1 MTTSST
7 APMEWAREQ
16 GPGGLEFR
24 SLPKAVAPVEAR
36 AADGDASP
44 VIEGL
49 GSVYNQVTTIGRYY
63 PIDEVVDP
71 AAWSKSIGEGDI
83 RSMKN
88 HDTNWL
94 LGRTKSGSLRLSE
107 KKAGLYYE
115 IDVNPDDPNAMSTH
129 AQVARGDIDGSSVW
143 FRVIREEW
151 TEPTDSNGLERPL
164 RRILEAELYEVGPVV
179 FPAFE
184 ATTSTARSLAPVGSA
199 LRAAGVSESRSARL
213 FSDLLSDPAGA
224 EEELRTL
231 FATVPGLQAA
241 ACGCDLGRA
250 AVPAPSG
257 AAVPAPDPVVSLSVA
272 RARLDM
278 RRR

>member
-1 MTTSST
+1 MTTRSD
-7 APMEWAREQ
+7 APAEWAKEL

-24 SLPKAVAPVEAR
+24 SVPKAIGPVLARDADDEA
-36 AADGDASP
+36 GP
-44 VIEGL
+44 IIEGL
-49 GSVYNQVTTIGRYY
+49 GSVYNQVTTIGQYY

-71 AAWSKSIGEGDI
+71 EAWSKTISEGDI

-94 LGRTKSGSLRLSE
+94 LGRTKSGSLRLTE
-107 KKAGLYYE
+107 KAEGLHYE
-115 IDVNPDDPNAMSTH
+115 IDVNTDDPNAMSTH

-151 TEPTDSNGLERPL
+151 TEPSDSNGLERPL

-184 ATTSTARSLAPVGSA
+184 QTTSTARSLAPVGAA
-199 LRAAGVSESRSARL
+199 LRAAGMKEARSARL
-213 FSDLLSDPAGA
+213 FSDLLADPAGV

-231 FATVPGLQAA
+231 FTTVPGLRGA
-241 ACGCDLGRA
+241 ACGCDIGRA

-257 AAVPAPDPVVSLSVA
+257 AAVPAPEPAVPLSIA
-272 RARLDM
+272 RARLDLL
-278 RRR
+278 RR

>member
-1 MTTSST
+1 MTTRSD
-7 APMEWAREQ
+7 APTEWAKEL

-24 SLPKAVAPVEAR
+24 SVPKAIGPVVAR
-36 AADGDASP
+36 AAGDDAGP

-71 AAWSKSIGEGDI
+71 AAWTKSIGEGDI

-94 LGRTKSGSLRLSE
+94 LGRTKSGSLRLTE
-107 KKAGLYYE
+107 KTEGLHYE
-115 IDVNPDDPNAMSTH
+115 IDVNADDPNAMSTH

-164 RRILEAELYEVGPVV
+164 RRILEAELFEVGPVV

-184 ATTSTARSLAPVGSA
+184 QTTSTARALAPVGAA
-199 LRAAGVSESRSARL
+199 LRAAGVKESRTARL

-231 FATVPGLQAA
+231 FSTVPGLRDA

-257 AAVPAPDPVVSLSVA
+257 AADPAPEPGTPLSIA
-272 RARLDM
+272 RARLDLL
-278 RRR
+278 RP